1 MAGKMQEKRAEKRM
15 RQAAENGNQIVGI
28 VDGVLVRDG
37 YATVERD
44 QKKMIENVDSKEMWI
59 DEKEG

>member
-1 MAGKMQEKRAEKRM
+1 MQEKRAEKKI
-15 RQAAENGNQIVGI
+15 RQATENGNQIVGI
-28 VDGVLVRDG
+28 ADGVLVRDD

-44 QKKMIENVDSKEMWI
+44 QKKMIENVDNKEMWI